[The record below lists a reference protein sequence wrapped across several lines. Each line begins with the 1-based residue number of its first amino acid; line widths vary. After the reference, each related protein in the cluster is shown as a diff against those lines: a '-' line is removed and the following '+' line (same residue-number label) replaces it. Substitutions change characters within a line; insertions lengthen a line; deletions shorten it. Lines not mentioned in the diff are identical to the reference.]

1 MKNKLKPN
9 FKDKKTIIISILIGL
24 ILIGLIIF
32 ICTKIFH
39 KDKELTPDNPTT
51 NEFENYLK
59 DAIKPFDED
68 SIKDFISSTDSTG
81 TVDEIYWG
89 ATYSD
94 DINTNVKILYT
105 LSRMFFNDSDLIKYM
120 AGANMFD
127 KDTELGT
134 VKLSIKFINKA
145 LAAKFKDLK
154 MEPETIITDGFFR
167 GVNAVICDDTEC
179 MIPISMVDYT
189 DEEDSDD
196 ENADGTYESEKGSLE
211 KTSSGY
217 EIFAKYYFNVMQFDG
232 DMKYGVYDSAF
243 KEKVYCETTLPEIYI
258 SNGRVLED
266 CKNTEGMPSIKYTF
280 DKNYRFIKSENV

>member
-1 MKNKLKPN
+1 MKNKLKVD
-9 FKDKKTIIISILIGL
+9 FKNKKTIIVSILIGL

-68 SIKDFISSTDSTG
+68 SIKDFIGSTDNVG
-81 TVDEIYWG
+81 NVDEIYWG
-89 ATYSD
+89 ATYSN

-105 LSRMFFNDSDLIKYM
+105 LSRMFFNDSDLITYM

-127 KDTELGT
+127 EDTELGT

-154 MEPETIITDGFFR
+154 IEPETIITDGFFR

-179 MIPISMVDYT
+179 MIPISMVDYS
-189 DEEDSDD
+189 DADS
-196 ENADGTYESEKGSLE
+196 DGTYESEKGSLE
-211 KTSSGY
+211 KTSNGY
-217 EIFAKYYFNVMQFDG
+217 EISVKYYFNVIQFDG

-258 SNGRVLED
+258 SNGRILDD
-266 CKNTEGMPSIKYTF
+266 CKNTDGMPTIKYIF
-280 DKNYRFIKSENV
+280 DKNYKFIKSENV

>member
-1 MKNKLKPN
+1 
-9 FKDKKTIIISILIGL
+9 
-24 ILIGLIIF
+24 
-32 ICTKIFH
+32 
-39 KDKELTPDNPTT
+39 
-51 NEFENYLK
+51 
-59 DAIKPFDED
+59 
-68 SIKDFISSTDSTG
+68 
-81 TVDEIYWG
+81 
-89 ATYSD
+89 
-94 DINTNVKILYT
+94 
-105 LSRMFFNDSDLIKYM
+105 
-120 AGANMFD
+120 MFD

-217 EIFAKYYFNVMQFDG
+217 EISA
-232 DMKYGVYDSAF
+232 KYGVYDSAF

-258 SNGRVLED
+258 SNGRALED

>member
-1 MKNKLKPN
+1 MKNKLKLD
-9 FKDKKTIIISILIGL
+9 FKSKKTIIISILIGL

-32 ICTKIFH
+32 IFIKVFH
-39 KDKELTPDNPTT
+39 KDKELTPDNPTV

-68 SIKDFISSTDSTG
+68 TIKDFISSTDNVCN
-81 TVDEIYWG
+81 VDEIYWG

-94 DINTNVKILYT
+94 NINTNTKILYT
-105 LSRMFFNDSDLIKYM
+105 LSRMFFNDSDLITYM

-127 KDTELGT
+127 EDTELGT
-134 VKLSIKFINKA
+134 VKLSLKFINKA

-154 MEPETIITDGFFR
+154 IEPEAIITDGFFR

-179 MIPISMVDYT
+179 MIPISMVDYS
-189 DEEDSDD
+189 DNDS
-196 ENADGTYESEKGSLE
+196 DGTYESEKGTLE
-211 KTSSGY
+211 KTSNGY
-217 EIFAKYYFNVMQFDG
+217 EITVKYYFNVMQFDG

-258 SNGRVLED
+258 SNGRILED
-266 CKNTEGMPSIKYTF
+266 CKNTDGMPSIKYIF
-280 DKNYRFIKSENV
+280 DKNYKFIKSENV